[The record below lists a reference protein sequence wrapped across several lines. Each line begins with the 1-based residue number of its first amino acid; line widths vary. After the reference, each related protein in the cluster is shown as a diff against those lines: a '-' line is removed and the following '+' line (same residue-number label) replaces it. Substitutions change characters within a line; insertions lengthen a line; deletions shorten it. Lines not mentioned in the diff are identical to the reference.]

1 MLCHAH
7 IRQLIRSV
15 SAGTTRCC
23 LVFDGYG
30 SSRKDKEQLY
40 STCGVSSNSFLNGS
54 YNDTI
59 TNIFE
64 HPLGWRWEMD
74 RGYFPIYSW
83 SPMAPVELE
92 TLISCNCIARDR
104 SRNNCSCFKSNVKCV

>member
-23 LVFDGYG
+23 LVFDG

-40 STCGVSSNSFLNGS
+40 STCDVSSNSFLNGS
-54 YNDTI
+54 YLILLLIFLLKRLNI
-59 TNIFE
+59 YNYNIMGQTNII
-64 HPLGWRWEMD
+64 LQ
-74 RGYFPIYSW
+74 IL
-83 SPMAPVELE
+83 VQTQKL
-92 TLISCNCIARDR
+92 
-104 SRNNCSCFKSNVKCV
+104 